1 MAWKPKTV
9 FGKILKG
16 AVKVAGTVAA
26 TAFPVAGSAV
36 TKAAA
41 AFKAGVQTDTKKLAQ
56 TKQGVENVMSGGA
69 GNDFNKL
76 VGFERVKLFIASNW
90 MLLLLI
96 LSGGLLLFIF
106 LPRLLNK
113 EGVNERRS
121 TRRRSLPRS
130 VGMKK
135 TTRKAS
141 GVSGS
146 GGFSRKINGKI
157 YRSSKAWAAEMQRLR
172 KKKG

>member
-1 MAWKPKTV
+1 MAWKPKTI
-9 FGKILKG
+9 FGKALRG
-16 AVKVAGTVAA
+16 ALRVAGTVAA

-56 TKQGVENVMSGGA
+56 TQSAVDKVVSGG
-69 GNDFNKL
+69 GNESFNQL
-76 VGFERVKLFIASNW
+76 VGFEKVKQWISLNW

-96 LSGGLLLFIF
+96 ASGGLLLFIF
-106 LPRLLNK
+106 LPRLLK
-113 EGVNERRS
+113 KKGVSKRRS
-121 TRRRSLPRS
+121 TRRRTLPRS
-130 VGMKK
+130 VGIRKAP
-135 TTRKAS
+135 RKAS
-141 GVSGS
+141 SGSGS